1 MDKEFKFR
9 VLTTCDWDEGTMDGL
24 SIRKDGGL
32 EPFGHD
38 GSYTSK
44 PLDSGIKDCR
54 WHRIVLD
61 ADIPKNSTITISFC
75 SSESEDAAETWSG
88 KIVFLDGARDAL
100 VQTPPGRY
108 LRLKIDLHR
117 EGEEMPVM
125 RQAKIYYPGHSYLR
139 YLPPLYQEDP
149 ASKEFLARFLSLF
162 ESVMYE
168 REETISEIPARFDPM
183 ATPEEFLPWLA
194 SWLSL
199 DLYESMGDK
208 NREFIMHAAELYK
221 EKGTASGIVSLVTLL
236 TEKRCCVKEYMNNVF
251 RTYGMEHHDVAE
263 IIDERGCM
271 KFHRTMSG
279 TVNTAEPDILAGM
292 DTYRDLV
299 HYVTD
304 TSKTGRYSQN
314 VIGIFIFLAEGEG
327 LPIEVDEL
335 YRIIKSFLPVFV
347 RAEIILVG
355 VPSDETYE
363 AWVGP
368 ANNTKSASTTGAIPD
383 GNGSILYTDEYDGYA
398 NDAGN
403 RNPVHWNEW

>member
-9 VLTTCDWDEGTMDGL
+9 VLTTCDWDEGTIDGL

-32 EPFGHD
+32 EPLGRD

-61 ADIPKNSTITISFC
+61 ADIPDNSTITICFC
-75 SSESEDAAETWSG
+75 SSESEEAADWSR
-88 KIVFLDGARDAL
+88 KIVFKDGARDAL

-117 EGEEMPVM
+117 EGEETPVM

-162 ESVMYE
+162 ESIMYE
-168 REETISEIPARFDPM
+168 REETISEIPTRFDPM

-194 SWLSL
+194 SWLSM
-199 DLYESMGDK
+199 DLYEPMGDK
-208 NREFIMHAAELYK
+208 NREFILHAAELYK
-221 EKGTASGIVSLVTLL
+221 EKGTASGIASLVTLL
-236 TEKRCCVKEYMNNVF
+236 TGKRCCVKEYMNNVF
-251 RTYGMEHHDVAE
+251 RTYGMEHHDVE
-263 IIDERGCM
+263 EMVDEHGCT

-279 TVNTAEPDILAGM
+279 TVNTAEPDILTGM
-292 DTYRDLV
+292 DTYRDRV

-314 VIGIFIFLAEGEG
+314 VIGIFIFLAEGER
-327 LPIEVDEL
+327 LLIEVDEL

-347 RAEIILVG
+347 RAEIVLVEA
-355 VPSDETYE
+355 PSDETYD
-363 AWVGP
+363 ARVGP
-368 ANNTKSASTTGAIPD
+368 ANNTKSASTTGVIPD
-383 GNGSILYTDEYDGYA
+383 ENGSIAYTDEYGGYV
-398 NDAGN
+398 NDDWEPEPGT
-403 RNPVHWNEW
+403 PE

>member
-9 VLTTCDWDEGTMDGL
+9 VLTTCDWDEGTIDGL

-32 EPFGHD
+32 EPLDRD

-44 PLDSGIKDCR
+44 PLDSGIKNCR

-61 ADIPKNSTITISFC
+61 ADIPDNSTIAISFC
-75 SSESEDAAETWSG
+75 SSESEEAAGWSRE
-88 KIVFLDGARDAL
+88 IVFLDVARDAL

-108 LRLKIDLHR
+108 LRLKIDFHR
-117 EGEEMPVM
+117 EGEETPVM

-139 YLPPLYQEDP
+139 YLPSLYQEDP

-168 REETISEIPARFDPM
+168 REETISGIPTRFDPM
-183 ATPEEFLPWLA
+183 ATPEDFLPWLA

-199 DLYESMGDK
+199 DLCEPIGDK
-208 NREFIMHAAELYK
+208 NRDFILRAAELYK
-221 EKGTASGIVSLVTLL
+221 EKGTASGIASLVTLL

-251 RTYGMEHHDVAE
+251 RTYGMEHHDVE
-263 IIDERGCM
+263 ELVDERGCM

-279 TVNTAEPDILAGM
+279 TVNTAEPDILTGM
-292 DTYRDLV
+292 DTYRDRV

-314 VIGIFIFLAEGEG
+314 VIGIFIFLAEGER
-327 LPIEVDEL
+327 LLIEVDEL

-347 RAEIILVG
+347 RAEIVLVEA
-355 VPSDETYE
+355 PSDETYD
-363 AWVGP
+363 ARVGP
-368 ANNTKSASTTGAIPD
+368 ANNTKSASTTGVIPD
-383 GNGSILYTDEYDGYA
+383 GNGSITYTDEYDGYA
-398 NDAGN
+398 NMMTGN
-403 RNPVHWNEW
+403 QNPVHRSGW

>member
-9 VLTTCDWDEGTMDGL
+9 VLTTCDWDEGTIDGL

-32 EPFGHD
+32 EPLDRD

-44 PLDSGIKDCR
+44 PLDSGIKNCR

-61 ADIPKNSTITISFC
+61 ADIPDNSTITISFR
-75 SSESEDAAETWSG
+75 SSKREEAAETWSG
-88 KIVFLDGARDAL
+88 KIVFVDGARDAL

-117 EGEEMPVM
+117 EGEERPVM

-139 YLPPLYQEDP
+139 YLPSLYQEDP

-168 REETISEIPARFDPM
+168 REETISGIPTRFDPM

-199 DLYESMGDK
+199 DLYEPIGDK
-208 NREFIMHAAELYK
+208 NRDFILRAAELYK
-221 EKGTASGIVSLVTLL
+221 EKGTAPGIASLVTLL
-236 TEKRCCVKEYMNNVF
+236 TEKKCCVKEYMNNVF
-251 RTYGMEHHDVAE
+251 RTYGMEHHDVE
-263 IIDERGCM
+263 EMVDERGCT
-271 KFHRTMSG
+271 KFHRAMSG
-279 TVNTAEPDILAGM
+279 TVDSANPDLLAGM
-292 DTYRDLV
+292 GTYRDRV

-304 TSKTGRYSQN
+304 TSETGRYSQN
-314 VIGIFIFLAEGEG
+314 VIGIFIFLAEGER
-327 LPIEVDEL
+327 LLTEVDEL

-347 RAEIILVG
+347 RAEIIPVEA
-355 VPSDETYE
+355 PSDETYD
-363 AWVGP
+363 ARVGP
-368 ANNTKSASTTGAIPD
+368 ANNTKSASTTGVILG
-383 GNGSILYTDEYDGYA
+383 GNSPIVYY
-398 NDAGN
+398 
-403 RNPVHWNEW
+403 R